1 MTYAPA
7 PYAAPVQMTD
17 PTNVMGRRIGAYFID
32 VVVPTV
38 IALIVG
44 FSIWFTSATQTLNQ
58 PTNSCNSVAFPH
70 PGQSCFQSGSTVYL
84 APNSVTGRAFLIG
97 FLIWS
102 LAPLNAIV
110 LQGITGATVGKYI
123 FGLRVVRG
131 DGSIAGFGWVLLRS
145 FLFIVDNMCFAIVGL
160 VSSSVTHPHRR
171 VGDMA
176 AGTYVVGKQSVGRPV
191 VPYPAY
197 AAAAPYGYAQPQP
210 SAYGPPPGSYAPPPT
225 AVAPTAT
232 APWTP
237 PPNGA
242 PTSAPA
248 DAAPSSTPWVDTPP
262 SGTAPADSPTTAG
275 WAAPEPTQ
283 PVPASAPA
291 PADQWRPPPAAYAP
305 PPPVQD
311 PTEPHWDASRNAWI
325 AWEPTRGQ
333 WMHFDAT
340 TNEWRVM

>member
-32 VVVPTV
+32 VGVPTV
-38 IALIVG
+38 IAIIVG
-44 FSIWFTSATQTLNQ
+44 FTIWLGSASRIDGV
-58 PTNSCNSVAFPH
+58 PTNYCNDVPH
-70 PGQSCFQSGSTVYL
+70 PGHACLQSGSTAYL
-84 APNSVTGRAFLIG
+84 ATNSVTSRAFLVG

-102 LAPLNAIV
+102 IAPLEAII
-110 LQGITGATVGKYI
+110 LQGITGATVGKYM
-123 FGLRVVRG
+123 FGLRVVRA
-131 DGSIAGFGWVLLRS
+131 DGSIAGFGWVLLRT

-176 AGTYVVGKQSVGRPV
+176 AGTFVVGKHSVGHPV
-191 VPYPAY
+191 AAYPVY
-197 AAAAPYGYAQPQP
+197 AAAPPYGYSYPQP
-210 SAYGPPPGSYAPPPT
+210 GAYGPPPGSYAPPPAT
-225 AVAPTAT
+225 YAPPPTAA

-242 PTSAPA
+242 PPDATPVSTAPVDPAGAGPGSA
-248 DAAPSSTPWVDTPP
+248 DTP
-262 SGTAPADSPTTAG
+262 SVAG

-283 PVPASAPA
+283 PLPASAQA
-291 PADQWRPPPAAYAP
+291 PTEQWRPPPAAYSA

-311 PTEPHWDASRNAWI
+311 PTEPHWDAARNVWI

-333 WMHFDAT
+333 WMQFDAT
-340 TNEWRVM
+340 RNEWRAM